1 MRVFMQAHG
10 IWEAI
15 ERKDPKT
22 VTDEKMDKKALAVIY
37 QGVPGD
43 ILLSIAEKK
52 TSKEAWNA
60 VKTMSLGAD
69 KVKVAKA

>member
-1 MRVFMQAHG
+1 
-10 IWEAI
+10 
-15 ERKDPKT
+15 
-22 VTDEKMDKKALAVIY
+22 MDKKALAVIY